1 MWGMFKENGFWIAKK
16 KSYRLIINIDYL
28 YIALGKFRCRLIIL
42 QNSNL
47 WQMKLQRGK

>member
-16 KSYRLIINIDYL
+16 KSYRMILKVDYI
-28 YIALGKFRCRLIIL
+28 YIALGKLRFRLIVF

-47 WQMKLQRGK
+47 GKMKLQRGK